1 MKKTLVSALSAAL
14 VIGAASTTFAAA
26 NPFSDVPRDHWAYDA
41 VTQLAADGVVE
52 GYGDGTYR
60 GDRNITRYEMAQMVA
75 KAMAKDNLSSSDRAL
90 VDRLAAEFADELNNL
105 GVRVANL
112 EKHADMV
119 KWNGELRYTYER
131 VGGEFVG
138 KYVGQRQTNNELL
151 FRLNPTAEVNDH
163 WSVKAR
169 LDAKTD
175 TKTDAGNDGNVK
187 LKRAYAEGTYGSTV
201 IQLGKLPIL
210 TEQGVLF
217 DDNIS
222 GAAVTLG
229 KDKQVSGTIY
239 AGRYNLLNAAWGDE
253 VDEVVKSGYKGA
265 TAASIQGATLNWDPS
280 EKFHLGLDYL
290 RVGNKA
296 LIHDIIGMKNP
307 LTMYGAG
314 ITVRPVST
322 VYLSGG
328 YWRNN
333 SNETTEIQKEHLKSY
348 NIELGYK
355 GANESDPGSFGVYAA
370 YRYIGGAG
378 TFAPTF
384 DGALWNTK
392 GWEIGGQYTV
402 LKNVVGSL
410 IYFQG
415 KEIFSA
421 EPEGKTGIKKGFARV
436 EFLF

>member
-384 DGALWNTK
+384 DGAMWNTK